1 MSYADVCCLLF
12 SQHSGQRCYSW
23 YVVSLFRRCMRCN
36 FQGTTWF
43 SLPGGSEKWWRRKS
57 RDRKQS
63 VPPWRRQICDMHI
76 AQFQN
81 DRRSI
86 WKYLKLENFILL
98 LKLVLAG
105 NAHGER
111 ARDCW
116 CAKGWNTCRY
126 PRSHSNQHRPGSIK
140 RMRCV
145 SLSKLQCLINLFS
158 TLLQAPHVDPNVK
171 TLHMIQ
177 PAVSS
182 GIAGQ
187 SKITH
192 FIGLTLDSVWIWSNG
207 AICDMADMETHGDK
221 SVKSL
226 KESQR
231 VSDIRGSQP
240 SRAVF
245 EVILRRFDSNFRFGL
260 SNFRMSLECRQLS
273 LRVSFAICF
282 LLLPLLPLLPWTR
295 LWTKIWPKAIVPA
308 ARWWLGG

>member
-12 SQHSGQRCYSW
+12 SQHSGQRCYAW
-23 YVVSLFRRCMRCN
+23 YVVSLFWRCMRCH
-36 FQGTTWF
+36 FQGITWF

-57 RDRKQS
+57 RDRKPS

-86 WKYLKLENFILL
+86 WKYLKLEKFILL

-126 PRSHSNQHRPGSIK
+126 PRNHSNQHRPGSIK

-207 AICDMADMETHGDK
+207 AICDMADMETK
-221 SVKSL
+221 AWRVSKSL
-226 KESQR
+226 RDQR
-231 VSDIRGSQP
+231 LSAQQSGVWSDSKT
-240 SRAVF
+240 F
-245 EVILRRFDSNFRFGL
+245 WFG
-260 SNFRMSLECRQLS
+260 F
-273 LRVSFAICF
+273 
-282 LLLPLLPLLPWTR
+282 
-295 LWTKIWPKAIVPA
+295 
-308 ARWWLGG
+308 